1 MRSILDELL
10 ICAKYDKICSRN
22 NILTKAQDR
31 TCRMEVIMKTKK
43 GNLLQN
49 QRQRKRML
57 ALLLAAALT
66 AETAPVN
73 VQAQG
78 NGGVWYNPDL

>member
-1 MRSILDELL
+1 
-10 ICAKYDKICSRN
+10 
-22 NILTKAQDR
+22 
-31 TCRMEVIMKTKK
+31 MKTKK